1 MTDIKFKKTEL
12 EDQELISY
20 YFKHHTSRSCERTF
34 VNCYL
39 WSRYYHVEYAII
51 EDTLVFKNEDKGLAF
66 TFPAGSEENV
76 KQAIS
81 LLMNMAEERG
91 CPFTMYVVTPDQFE
105 KLEEWYPN
113 KFEISYDEDM
123 ADYVYESEKLSS
135 LTGKKLHAKRNH
147 INKFTGVY
155 EGRWQY
161 ETITDE
167 NTPDCFAMLEKWSVE
182 NECDRDSAKKAEVC
196 ITKEALRLRD
206 QLNLQGGLIR
216 LDGEVIAFS
225 LGEPISSD
233 TFVVH
238 IEKAF
243 SDIQGAYAMI
253 NQQFVRHEC
262 MDYRYVNREEDTGS
276 EGLRKAKRSYRPIFM
291 VEKGTVTM
299 IHS

>member
-12 EDQELISY
+12 EDQELISH

-39 WSRYYHVEYAII
+39 WSRFYHVEYAIVA
-51 EDTLVFKNEDKGLAF
+51 DTLVFKNEDKGLYF
-66 TFPAGSEENV
+66 TFPAGCEANV
-76 KQAIS
+76 KKAID
-81 LLMNMAEERG
+81 LLMEYTEERG
-91 CPFTMYVVTPDQFE
+91 FSFGMYVVTPDQFE
-105 KLEEWYPN
+105 RLEEWYPER
-113 KFEISYDEDM
+113 FEISYDEDM

-135 LTGKKLHAKRNH
+135 LSGKKLHAKRNH

-161 ETITDE
+161 ETITEE
-167 NTPDCFAMLEKWSVE
+167 NTEDCYKMLEKWSLD
-182 NECDRDSAKKAEVC
+182 NECDKDSAKQAEVC
-196 ITKEALRLRD
+196 VTRESLRQREQLHLR
-206 QLNLQGGLIR
+206 GGLIR

-243 SDIQGAYAMI
+243 GDIQGAYAMI

-262 MDYRYVNREEDTGS
+262 LDYQYVNREEDTGS
-276 EGLRKAKRSYRPIFM
+276 EGLRKAKRSYRPVFM
-291 VEKGTVTM
+291 IEKGTVTE